1 MPRLAEEE
9 EMPGTREDTR
19 QSPPS
24 LPPTPLFLTAEQTK
38 RRHIL
43 SSLVHSE
50 NNYLASLDRLVG
62 EYKVPL
68 EQSSPPILSQAK
80 VETLFYR
87 LEQILASHLQFRGA
101 LTEAVQ
107 EEKIGDVFVSC
118 FSKSKVLEVYSDFI
132 NNFNQAMELA
142 KSESKRKSA
151 FADFLPAT
159 DSTSSG

>member
-80 VETLFYR
+80 VETLFHR
-87 LEQILASHLQFRGA
+87 LEQILTSHLEFRVA

-107 EEKIGDVFVSC
+107 MWDKEEKIGDVFVSC

-132 NNFNQAMELA
+132 NNF
-142 KSESKRKSA
+142 SEV
-151 FADFLPAT
+151 LCLCQ
-159 DSTSSG
+159 TS

>member
-1 MPRLAEEE
+1 MEIFKSLSSAESWESEEDCPPLASEDSDI
-9 EMPGTREDTR
+9 GDHREFE
-19 QSPPS
+19 
-24 LPPTPLFLTAEQTK
+24 FLAAEQTK
-38 RRHIL
+38 RRHIIC
-43 SSLVHSE
+43 SLVHSE

-62 EYKVPL
+62 EYKL
-68 EQSSPPILSQAK
+68 E
-80 VETLFYR
+80 
-87 LEQILASHLQFRGA
+87 QFRGA

-151 FADFLPAT
+151 FADFLSP
-159 DSTSSG
+159 